1 MTSQRLQTTRINR
14 NGHPIQH
21 SRDNYDWFF
30 SDTFQGFITSHK
42 KNYRKIVKERE
53 AKPDKEPTVK
63 ITVPVSKAEE
73 VFKIIGRKPGNR
85 ITSGAM
91 GDQQGK
97 S

>member
-1 MTSQRLQTTRINR
+1 MTSSHRNVIRIDR
-14 NGHPIQH
+14 NGHVMQQA
-21 SRDNYDWFF
+21 RDNHDWFY
-30 SDTFQGFITSHK
+30 SDTLQGFTTSHK

-53 AKPDKEPTVK
+53 SKPDKEPTVK